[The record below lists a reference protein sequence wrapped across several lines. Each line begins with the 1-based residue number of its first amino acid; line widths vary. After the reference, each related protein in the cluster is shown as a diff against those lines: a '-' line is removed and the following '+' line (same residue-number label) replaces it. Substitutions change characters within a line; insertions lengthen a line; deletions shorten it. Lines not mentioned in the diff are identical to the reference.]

1 MWSGEAP
8 TGPEQQQSAG
18 IQDHNKQVKAEQ
30 EAVEL
35 RAEGQPFSLS
45 RRLGVL
51 LGKGQPEGNQ
61 LLEKPL
67 QPRGSILDLIQGQKV
82 LLQ

>member
-1 MWSGEAP
+1 MSVIVWSGKAP
-8 TGPEQQQSAG
+8 AGPEQQQSTG
-18 IQDHNKQVKAEQ
+18 IQDQNQKVKAEQ

-51 LGKGQPEGNQ
+51 LG
-61 LLEKPL
+61 
-67 QPRGSILDLIQGQKV
+67 
-82 LLQ
+82 